1 MVEGTRPGITLPAAA
16 QAGDRCNKVA
26 KGEREETIERYL
38 AELRRSVDLRDEL
51 VLRHAQAQS

>member
-1 MVEGTRPGITLPAAA
+1 VIAE
-16 QAGDRCNKVA
+16 AGEVLRAHLAA